1 MTDDDRDIANFT
13 TSIEPTPQKKKPD
26 VLDNLS
32 DEHKAGTVRLSPPK
46 RPRLYRKRRKLP
58 AARSMEARHGTSDD
72 YAGVTGT
79 DCPINCNPKRCVI
92 THTGHCG
99 HPRKGALFS
108 EEQMNPAILK
118 RWNAVRKILAMAT
131 TAKRFKDEDE

>member
-1 MTDDDRDIANFT
+1 MTDDDHDIANFT
-13 TSIEPTPQKKKPD
+13 TTIEPTPAPKP
-26 VLDNLS
+26 
-32 DEHKAGTVRLSPPK
+32 KPK
-46 RPRLYRKRRKLP
+46 RTRLYRKRAAALSRAALP
-58 AARSMEARHGTSDD
+58 DE

-79 DCPINCNPKRCVI
+79 DCPIACHAKRCVI

-118 RWNAVRKILAMAT
+118 RWNAVRKILAMAS
-131 TAKRFKDEDE
+131 TAKRFKDDE